1 MLNPIRQALFEM
13 EIIEVLGNSSLLDK
27 SGRYLVCP
35 TYLIFDKCLVYVVL
49 DKYFLIPP

>member
-13 EIIEVLGNSSLLDK
+13 EIIEVLGKSLLDK

-35 TYLIFDKCLVYVVL
+35 TYLIFDKCLVNVVL
-49 DKYFLIPP
+49 DKYFLIPI